1 MAGNQPLKVSVIQ
14 FNCSSKTF
22 VLYHLFN
29 FIKRETNDV
38 FFFRNRDAR
47 PADLIID
54 ENFKNKSPKGSKTS
68 IGKSSPV

>member
-1 MAGNQPLKVSVIQ
+1 MS
-14 FNCSSKTF
+14 
-22 VLYHLFN
+22 
-29 FIKRETNDV
+29 TNDV
-38 FFFRNRDAR
+38 LSFRNRDAR